1 LLLIRGE
8 DRNKET
14 GSNTITRP
22 CKDLA
27 SPEFLQG
34 FCFMQEI
41 WKDINGFKENY
52 QVSSFGRFRNIKKI
66 NSKNQ
71 GVLKLSTVKHG
82 YNAVV
87 IPMVSGRY
95 NMVNVHRIVA
105 LTFIPNPENKKTVNH
120 INGIKTDNRVENLEW
135 ATYSENN
142 KAAYKSGL
150 NVVKI
155 GQNHQKAILTNKE
168 VLEIREKRK
177 YKTLKELGIE
187 YNIHFTSIHYIVKGK
202 TWKNT

>member
-1 LLLIRGE
+1 
-8 DRNKET
+8 
-14 GSNTITRP
+14 
-22 CKDLA
+22 
-27 SPEFLQG
+27 
-34 FCFMQEI
+34 MQEI
-41 WKDINGFKENY
+41 WKNINGFKENY
-52 QVSSFGRFRNIKKI
+52 QVSSFGRIRNIKKI
-66 NSKNQ
+66 NSKNK

-82 YNAVV
+82 YNTVV
-87 IPMVSGRY
+87 IPMICGKY

-120 INGIKTDNRVENLEW
+120 INGIKTDNMVENLEW

-142 KAAYKSGL
+142 KAAYKTGL

-177 YKTLKELGIE
+177 YKTLKELGVE